1 MKTCTKCK
9 EVRDLAG
16 FSEDAK
22 MRDGLTSRCKICMKA
37 TSKAWYKAN
46 KEKAKARGKAWR
58 EANKE
63 KAKAWRE
70 ANQETVKAWREANKD
85 RLIANSAKRRA
96 SKLQRTPS
104 WLTSD
109 DFKWIDWHYRHAKV
123 MEARWGEPYHVDH
136 IHPLQGDTVS
146 GLHVPS
152 NLQVIPASEN
162 LVKNNKFTV

>member
-16 FSEDAK
+16 FNKEVRN
-22 MRDGLTSRCKICMKA
+22 RDGLMYHCKICMKA
-37 TSKAWYKAN
+37 TNKAWYKAN
-46 KEKAKARGKAWR
+46 QEKVKARGKAWR
-58 EANKE
+58 EANQE
-63 KAKAWRE
+63 NSKAY
-70 ANQETVKAWREANKD
+70 REANKD
-85 RLIANSAKRRA
+85 RLSANWAKRHA

-109 DFKWIDWHYRHAKV
+109 DFKWIEWYYRHAKV
-123 MEARWGEPYHVDH
+123 MEARWGETYHVDH